1 MDYRAQGIY
10 TDHELIVL
18 LRKEASE
25 KSAEDAFVEI
35 YNRYWN
41 KLLAIAYNHLRDK
54 QASEEV
60 VQELFITLWE
70 RRKKVEIE
78 SLSAYLATAVKF
90 SVFKA
95 IATEKRHKDLIDSN
109 YKQETIQWD
118 EQLIHA
124 RFLEEYL
131 NGVTES
137 LPEKCRLVFV
147 YSRQQGL
154 SIPDIANEMNISPKT
169 VEAHLSK
176 ALKIL
181 RLSLKDIQLLLVM
194 ILLG

>member
-1 MDYRAQGIY
+1 MGYRAQSIY
-10 TDHELIVL
+10 TDTELL
-18 LRKEASE
+18 EKLQKEISDE
-25 KSAEDAFVEI
+25 SAEYAFEAI
-35 YNRYWN
+35 YDRYWT

-60 VQELFITLWE
+60 VQEIFITLWE

-78 SLSAYLATAVKF
+78 TLSSYLATAVKF
-90 SVFKA
+90 AVFKA
-95 IATEKRHKDLIDSN
+95 IATEKRHKELIDSN
-109 YKQETIQWD
+109 YRQETVQWD
-118 EQLIHA
+118 ETQIHA

-147 YSRQQGL
+147 YSRHQGL
-154 SIPDIANEMNISPKT
+154 SIPDIAHEMNIAPKT

-181 RLSLKDIQLLLVM
+181 RLSLKDIQVLLMMVL
-194 ILLG
+194 